1 MGQGIGG
8 EVAVRVGH
16 APLRPFRGGCLLE
29 ERNLNVRGLRHASA
43 GRVYDLR
50 PATLG
55 GTAIG
60 AFSLISIPAGAID
73 TRIVHCRLN
82 GTKA

>member
-1 MGQGIGG
+1 MSEGSGML
-8 EVAVRVGH
+8 
-16 APLRPFRGGCLLE
+16 PLG
-29 ERNLNVRGLRHASA
+29 A
-43 GRVYDLR
+43 YDDLR

-60 AFSLISIPAGAID
+60 AFSLISIPVGPID

-82 GTKA
+82 ETNA